1 MKDYIIRERYLKRI
15 SSFVDKPVVKVLTGL
30 RRAGKSTLLQM
41 IMDEMLPDIP
51 PKNIYYL
58 NMESRKGLSI
68 SNEMDLIKDI
78 EAFAEGKKGKL
89 YFFLDEVQYI
99 SNWERA
105 VNVLRVDYECDIY
118 ITGSIANLLSGE
130 LATLIAG
137 RYVQFEL
144 MPFQFKE
151 FMEMVSRKTGE
162 ADKDDS
168 FRLYLE
174 LGGMPFLSNT
184 LGQQQD
190 SMVYLK
196 DTFDSIVI
204 KDVQGRN
211 EIRDLDLLNRLVH
224 YVVEQCGQ
232 TFSARS
238 IHRYLKNQQKRT
250 SVDTILNYLAY
261 CEEAFIFR
269 RIKRHGVKGK
279 EAFRYQDKYY
289 LTDHGFREALGYSNT
304 EHIQAVLENI
314 VCNELLSR
322 DYQVTVGDLDGK
334 EIDFVARRGREV
346 IYIQVCYLLAEETTI
361 EREFAPLR
369 SIGDNYPK
377 YVLSMDKLDM
387 SREGIRHINIIDFL
401 LDVFNN

>member
-1 MKDYIIRERYLKRI
+1 MTNYILRERYLQRI
-15 SSFVDKPVVKVLTGL
+15 RPFVDQPVVKVLTGL
-30 RRAGKSTLLQM
+30 RRAGKPTLLRM
-41 IMDEMLPDIP
+41 IMNELLPEISP
-51 PKNIYYL
+51 ENIYYL

-68 SNEMDLIKDI
+68 FNEMDLIEDI
-78 EAFAEGKKGKL
+78 EAFAVGKNRKL
-89 YFFLDEVQYI
+89 YFLLDEIQYV

-118 ITGSIANLLSGE
+118 ITGSNANLLSGE

-137 RYVQFEL
+137 RYVQFEV

-151 FMEMVSRKTGE
+151 FMDMVNKETGVSTVE
-162 ADKDDS
+162 SS
-168 FRLYLE
+168 FLLFLE
-174 LGGMPFLSNT
+174 IGGMPFLSNT
-184 LGQQQD
+184 LEQKQD
-190 SMVYLK
+190 SMIYLK

-204 KDVQGRN
+204 KDVQARN

-224 YVVEQCGQ
+224 YIVEQCGQ

-238 IHRYLKNQQKRT
+238 IHRYLKSQQKST

-269 RIKRHGVKGK
+269 RIKRHDIRGK
-279 EAFRYQDKYY
+279 EAFKYRDKYY

-304 EHIQAVLENI
+304 EQVQVVLENI

-322 DYQVTVGDLDGK
+322 NYQLAAGDLDGR
-334 EIDFVARRGREV
+334 EIDFIARRDKEV
-346 IYIQVCYLLAEETTI
+346 IYIQVCYLLAEEATI

-369 SIGDNYPK
+369 SIADNYPK
-377 YVLSMDKLDM
+377 YVLSLDELNM
-387 SREGIRHINIIDFL
+387 SRDGIKHMNIADFL
-401 LDVFNN
+401 MQDEW

>member
-1 MKDYIIRERYLKRI
+1 MKDYIIRERYLERI
-15 SSFVDKPVVKVLTGL
+15 RPFVNKPVVKVLTGL
-30 RRAGKSTLLQM
+30 RRAGKSTLLRM
-41 IMDEMLPDIP
+41 IMAELLSDTPSE
-51 PKNIYYL
+51 NIYYL

-68 SNEMDLIKDI
+68 NNEMDLIEDI
-78 EAFAEGKKGKL
+78 EAFADAKDDKL
-89 YFFLDEVQYI
+89 YFFLDEIQYV

-105 VNVLRVDYECDIY
+105 VNVLRVDYNCDIY
-118 ITGSIANLLSGE
+118 ITGSNANLLSGE

-137 RYVQFEL
+137 RYVQFEV

-151 FMEMVSRKTGE
+151 FLDMVREETGE
-162 ADKDDS
+162 AGKESS

-184 LGQQQD
+184 LGNKQD

-238 IHRYLKNQQKRT
+238 IHRYLKNEQKRT
-250 SVDTILNYLAY
+250 TVDTILNYLAY

-269 RIKRHGVKGK
+269 RIKRHDVRGK
-279 EAFRYQDKYY
+279 EAFKYQDKYY

-304 EHIQAVLENI
+304 EQIQAVLENI

-322 DYQVTVGDLDGK
+322 NYQLAVGDLGGK
-334 EIDFVARRGREV
+334 EIDFVAKRGQEL
-346 IYIQVCYLLAEETTI
+346 IYIQVCYLLAEEATI
-361 EREFAPLR
+361 EREFAPLL
-369 SIGDNYPK
+369 SIEDNYPK
-377 YVLSMDKLDM
+377 YVLSMDSLNM
-387 SREGIRHINIIDFL
+387 GREGIRHMNITDFL
-401 LDVFNN
+401 LQDKW

>member
-1 MKDYIIRERYLKRI
+1 MKNYIIRERYLQRI
-15 SSFVDKPVVKVLTGL
+15 RPFVNKPVVKVLTGL

-41 IMDEMLPDIP
+41 IMNELLPEIARE
-51 PKNIYYL
+51 NIYYL

-68 SNEMDLIKDI
+68 LNEIDLMEDI
-78 EAFAEGKKGKL
+78 ETFAEGKDGKI
-89 YFFLDEVQYI
+89 YFFLDEIQYVN
-99 SNWERA
+99 NWERA

-118 ITGSIANLLSGE
+118 ITGSNANLLSSE

-137 RYVQFEL
+137 RYVQFEVL
-144 MPFQFKE
+144 PFQFKE
-151 FMEMVSRKTGE
+151 FMDMVRKETGDSNSE
-162 ADKDDS
+162 SS

-184 LGQQQD
+184 LGHKQD

-204 KDVQGRN
+204 KDVQARN

-238 IHRYLKNQQKRT
+238 IHRYLKSQQKRT

-261 CEEAFIFR
+261 CEEAFIFH
-269 RIKRHGVKGK
+269 RIKRHDVKGK
-279 EAFRYQDKYY
+279 KAFKYQDKYY
-289 LTDHGFREALGYSNT
+289 LTDHGFREASGYSNM
-304 EHIQAVLENI
+304 EQIQVVLGSI

-322 DYQVTVGDLDGK
+322 NYQITVGDLDGK
-334 EIDFVARRGREV
+334 EIDFIAKRGKEV
-346 IYIQVCYLLAEETTI
+346 IYIQVCYLLAEEATI
-361 EREFAPLR
+361 EREFTPLR
-369 SIGDNYPK
+369 NIADNYPK
-377 YVLSMDKLDM
+377 YVLSMDSLNM
-387 SREGIRHINIIDFL
+387 SREGIKHMNIIDFL
-401 LDVFNN
+401 LQVE